1 MFSNQEIYAET
12 GIQVSDI
19 QAIASKFGYAAPYPQ
34 EQVGLMKQMKAEAAK
49 AKTSIKKFL
58 ATIEVGQP
66 VSPAPDQQPLEA
78 DESQTM
84 QRFHSSLATVTEGL
98 TTTAVELYETLDNHL
113 TTQEEAFS
121 DAVLSRVMASPG
133 NCMTLVAEKLGV
145 KAPQFFQMAPEGAV
159 LAIFG
164 VRAKQILGAEGGGS
178 ASSSNILKSAVDTDA
193 QIVQ

>member
-19 QAIASKFGYAAPYPQ
+19 QAIASKFGYAAPYSQ

-58 ATIEVGQP
+58 ATIEVGEAAQ
-66 VSPAPDQQPLEA
+66 PAPDQRPPEI
-78 DESQTM
+78 DETRTTQ
-84 QRFHSSLATVTEGL
+84 QFHSSLATVTQGL
-98 TTTAVELYETLDNHL
+98 TATAVQVYETLDSHL

-121 DAVLSRVMASPG
+121 DAVLRRVMASPV

-145 KAPQFFQMAPEGAV
+145 KAPQFFRMAPEGAV
-159 LAIFG
+159 LASFAIP
-164 VRAKQILGAEGGGS
+164 AKQILGLEGGGS
-178 ASSSNILKSAVDTDA
+178 ASSSNTLKSAVDTDA
-193 QIVQ
+193 EIFQ